1 MIVQMKK
8 VSLVIMGDKKEEALK
23 KLRKLGIVHIEI
35 AEGCGERLVE
45 LKDNISLLESAL
57 YTLGKQKVAEP
68 KSASLKE
75 ALDISRELE
84 EITEKKRAYHSRK
97 VFLETELERV
107 SMLGELY
114 PCEFE
119 ALAEKGIALSIYEMP
134 RSEYK
139 KLDGRVKTLTI
150 AATKKSVMFLLVDLT
165 NESDA
170 DVLSYLSA
178 YSFELPKLS
187 TTEMRRELGELKSE
201 IKKIDETVLSYADYT
216 ESIKDAINW
225 Y

>member
-8 VSLVIMGDKKEEALK
+8 VSLIIMGDEKVEALK

-35 AEGCGERLVE
+35 AEGSGERLVE

-68 KSASLKE
+68 KVASLKE

-84 EITEKKRAYHSRK
+84 EITEKKRAYQSRK
-97 VFLETELERV
+97 VYLETELERV
-107 SMLGELY
+107 SMLGELD

-119 ALAEKGIALSIYEMP
+119 ALAEKGIALSVYEMP

-150 AATKKSVMFLLVDLT
+150 AATKKSVMFLW
-165 NESDA
+165 S
-170 DVLSYLSA
+170 
-178 YSFELPKLS
+178 
-187 TTEMRRELGELKSE
+187 G
-201 IKKIDETVLSYADYT
+201 
-216 ESIKDAINW
+216 W
-225 Y
+225 